1 MAMLLQRSLQ
11 REGYLVVVVH
21 DGESALTAIGR
32 HRPDAIVMDV
42 MMPKLDGFQ
51 VLARLRSMDV
61 RIPTI
66 LLTAKHT
73 SEDIVTGLD
82 LGADDYLT
90 KPFELA
96 VLLARLRAVVRRP
109 STLVKGPLRA
119 GDLVLHFETHEIE
132 CAGQRR
138 VLTPLEFTLLQG
150 LMQRVGRVVRK
161 EELVKIG
168 WGNDDAFQEGTLYV
182 FIRALRGKMHALG
195 IPDMLHT
202 VRGVGYVLRHAAE
215 E

>member
-11 REGYLVVVVH
+11 REGYVVAVVH
-21 DGESALTAIGR
+21 DGESALTAIDR

-51 VLARLRSMDV
+51 VMERLRNLNV

-73 SEDIVTGLD
+73 SHDIVTGLD

-90 KPFELA
+90 KPFDLA
-96 VLLARLRAVVRRP
+96 VLFARLRAIVRRP
-109 STLVKGPLRA
+109 LASVRGPLCV
-119 GDLVLHFETHEIE
+119 GDLLLHFETHEME
-132 CAGQRR
+132 RAGQRSA
-138 VLTPLEFTLLQG
+138 LTPLEFTLLHG

-161 EELVKIG
+161 EELIKIG
-168 WGNDDAFQEGTLYV
+168 WGNDEAFQEATLYV
-182 FIRALRGKMHALG
+182 FIRVLRGKMHALG
-195 IPDMLHT
+195 SPDILHT
-202 VRGVGYVLRHAAE
+202 VRGVGYVLRPVAE
-215 E
+215 V